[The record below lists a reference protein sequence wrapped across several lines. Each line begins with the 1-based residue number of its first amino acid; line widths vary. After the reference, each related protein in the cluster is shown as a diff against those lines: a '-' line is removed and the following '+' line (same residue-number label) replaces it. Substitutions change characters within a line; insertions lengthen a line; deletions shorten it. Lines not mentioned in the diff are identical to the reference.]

1 MFPAPVP
8 RSRTPRNVALGVA
21 VLLLLAIGL
30 WFGGHPSWLPT
41 PLRSAFVS
49 ESSTQKLENQV
60 YGLLT
65 KDYYRP
71 LNRSTLVNKGLE
83 GAVASLD
90 DPYSHYY
97 DPSDYHSFQNTTTD
111 PHEQGIGIAVT
122 SVHAGLL
129 VDEVYA
135 HTPAAKAGI
144 VDGDVITHVG
154 RASLQGRSETV
165 AAHLIQGR
173 PGTTVTLSVKRKG
186 STRTLTIARSNI
198 AVPVTAS
205 KLLHYHGTKIGY
217 VQLTMFSQG
226 AGNQVR
232 DQVKK
237 MQAKG
242 AQAMILDLRNNGGGL
257 LEEAVNTASVF
268 IPDGTIVSTDGRA
281 QPRQVYM
288 ARGDAIAPT
297 IPLVVLANQDTASSA
312 EIVTGALKDR
322 GRATVVG
329 THTYGK
335 GVFQEIEP
343 LRNGGAL
350 DFTVGE
356 YFTPNGQNL
365 GGGGVKRGHGILP
378 NVYAAEPTPAKG
390 SHPSRPLVDHQLR
403 VAEKT
408 VAAKLK

>member
-1 MFPAPVP
+1 MFPAPPP
-8 RSRTPRNVALGVA
+8 RSRTPRTIALVCGA
-21 VLLLLAIGL
+21 VLLLAVGL
-30 WFGGHPSWLPT
+30 WFGGHPSWLPSGV
-41 PLRSAFVS
+41 RSAFAP
-49 ESSTQKLENQV
+49 ESANQRLENQV

-71 LNRSTLVNKGLE
+71 LNRSTLVNQGLE
-83 GAVASLD
+83 GAVASLN

-97 DPSDYHSFQNTTTD
+97 DPSDYHSFQNTTTN
-111 PHEQGIGIAVT
+111 PHEQGIGI
-122 SVHAGLL
+122 SVDPVRAGGLL
-129 VDEVYA
+129 VVEVYA
-135 HTPAAKAGI
+135 HTPAAQAGI
-144 VDGDVITHVG
+144 VDGDVITRVG
-154 RASLQGRSETV
+154 NTSLHGMKE
-165 AAHLIQGR
+165 AAEVSLIKGT
-173 PGTTVTLSVKRKG
+173 PGTHVMLQLRRKG
-186 STRTLTIARSNI
+186 QTRSVNVIRSNI
-198 AVPVTAS
+198 AVPVSAS
-205 KLLHYHGTKIGY
+205 KLLHYHGVKIGY

-226 AGNQVR
+226 AGDQVR
-232 DQVKK
+232 TQVKK
-237 MQAKG
+237 MQAQG
-242 AQAMILDLRNNGGGL
+242 AQAIVFDLRNNGGGL

-268 IPDGTIVSTDGRA
+268 IPDGTIVSTDGRT

-297 IPLVVLANQDTASSA
+297 IPLVVLVNQDTASSA
-312 EIVTGALKDR
+312 EIVTAALKDR

-343 LRNGGAL
+343 LMNGGAL

-378 NVYAAEPTPAKG
+378 DVYAGVGKAK
-390 SHPSRPLVDHQLR
+390 HVDHQLQ

-408 VAAKLK
+408 VAAKVS

>member
-1 MFPAPVP
+1 M
-8 RSRTPRNVALGVA
+8 
-21 VLLLLAIGL
+21 LLLLAIGL
-30 WFGGHPSWLPT
+30 WFGGHPSWLPS

-71 LNRSTLVNKGLE
+71 LSRSALVNKGLE

-111 PHEQGIGIAVT
+111 PHDQGIGI
-122 SVHAGLL
+122 SVGQPVKTGLP
-129 VDEVYA
+129 VVEVYA
-135 HTPAAKAGI
+135 HTPAQQAGLHT
-144 VDGDVITHVG
+144 GDVITQVG
-154 RASLQGRSETV
+154 PTPLAGRSGPF
-165 AAHLIQGR
+165 AAKLIQGR
-173 PGTTVTLSVKRKG
+173 PGTRVTLRVQRKG
-186 STRTLTIARSNI
+186 TAHTFTITRSNI
-198 AVPVTAS
+198 AVPVSAS
-205 KLLHYHGTKIGY
+205 KLLHYHGVKLGY
-217 VQLTMFSQG
+217 VDLTMFSQG
-226 AGNQVR
+226 SGDQVR
-232 DQVKK
+232 TQVRK
-237 MQAKG
+237 MQKQG
-242 AQAMILDLRNNGGGL
+242 AQAIILDLRNNGGGL
-257 LEEAVNTASVF
+257 LEEAVNIASIF
-268 IPDGTIVSTDGRA
+268 IADGTIVSTDGRA

-288 ARGDAIAPT
+288 ARRNAIAPDV
-297 IPLVVLANQDTASSA
+297 PLVVLANQDTASSA

-343 LRNGGAL
+343 LMNGGAL

-378 NVYAAEPTPAKG
+378 NIYAAEPTPPKG
-390 SHPSRPLVDHQLR
+390 SRARHRPLVDHQLQ

-408 VAAKLK
+408 AAAKVH